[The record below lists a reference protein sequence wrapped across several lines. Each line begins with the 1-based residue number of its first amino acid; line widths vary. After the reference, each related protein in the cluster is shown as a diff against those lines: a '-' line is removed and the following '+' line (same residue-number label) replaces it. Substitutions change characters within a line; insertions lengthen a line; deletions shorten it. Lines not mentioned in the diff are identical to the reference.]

1 MKPLIV
7 ICSFVLLFSCKKS
20 EQAPSYAG
28 YYGHWQFI
36 SFGFGGPVNS
46 TPSPDSVVQLI
57 LIPGNTYQIT
67 LNGLAVTRGSFSMNP
82 GTNGTVLTFNNITQ
96 PAGTDTV
103 VVAGNLSYFFYNF
116 IRVGQLTLFQHDHPF
131 LQGDSL
137 VLTQESTGF
146 EYTTDYFRK
155 IP

>member
-1 MKPLIV
+1 MNRLIV
-7 ICSFVLLFSCKKS
+7 FCSCVLLFSCKKS
-20 EQAPSYAG
+20 EQAAAYAG

-36 SFGFGGPVNS
+36 ASGFGGPVN
-46 TPSPDSVVQLI
+46 TAPSPDSVVVLNLI
-57 LIPGNTYQIT
+57 QNNTYQIS
-67 LNGLAVTRGSFSMNP
+67 LNGQSTSQGTFSIDS
-82 GTNGTVLTFNNITQ
+82 GTNGTILTFNNITQ
-96 PAGTDTV
+96 PVGTDTV

-116 IRVGQLTLFQHDHPF
+116 IRIGQLTLFQYDRPF

>member
-1 MKPLIV
+1 MKLLIV
-7 ICSFVLLFSCKKS
+7 FCSCILLFCCKKN
-20 EQAPSYAG
+20 EQAPYYAG

-36 SFGFGGPVNS
+36 GYGFGGPVNN
-46 TPSPDSVVQLI
+46 TPSPDSVVLLI

-67 LNGLAVTRGSFSMNP
+67 LNGLAVTRRSFSINP

-96 PAGTDTV
+96 LAGTDTV

-116 IRVGQLTLFQHDHPF
+116 IRIGKLTLFQYDHPF

-146 EYTTDYFRK
+146 EYATDYFRK